1 MRRTAALPLF
11 LTLVLASA
19 CEDTSGF
26 TVDPLISSDTVELA
40 APTSGSALPTAL
52 DVTSSGG
59 FIGGGRHP
67 ELQSDAER
75 WDLAIRDRDGVLVFV
90 PSTALGLSGSVGITE
105 ALAGRTFDSV
115 IEAPGSGSFITDS
128 DVVIQEGAVYVVRSR
143 SVPCGFGSA
152 SLYSKIQPIE
162 VVPEEGR
169 VTIRVATNEV
179 CGDPRLVAGD

>member
-19 CEDTSGF
+19 CDDPSRF
-26 TVDPLISSDTVELA
+26 TVDPMISSDTVEVA
-40 APTSGSALPTAL
+40 APTSSSGLPTAL

-59 FIGGGRHP
+59 IIGGGRHP
-67 ELQSDAER
+67 ERQTDAER
-75 WDLAIRDRDGVLVFV
+75 WDIAIRERDGVLVFV
-90 PSTALGLSGSVGITE
+90 PSSALGFSGAVGITE
-105 ALAGRTFDSV
+105 ALAGQTFDAV
-115 IEAPGSGSFITDS
+115 IEAPGSGSFITDE

-152 SLYSKIQPIE
+152 SLYSKIQPID
-162 VVPEEGR
+162 VSADGR